1 MYGKGDL
8 AVSHSPKK
16 EVIFMTK
23 EELIILLRLIYSGKI
38 LSVTINKDIVTV
50 RIKNNCLES
59 D

>member
-1 MYGKGDL
+1 
-8 AVSHSPKK
+8 
-16 EVIFMTK
+16 MTK